1 MPNKDIDPKKYTIP
15 KKHIKNL
22 GKEISGNNLTT
33 KKFRL
38 ENKESLTKE
47 EEDALEWLNK
57 TYNKKKEESYHNKD
71 IQRKNGKENAFK
83 IKHPKDNKNVNVS
96 KVGGLAKLTSSG
108 EHSKV
113 SKQLENNM
121 VQYYESFNKEINS
134 MVYLIEYMDNNK
146 NKIT

>member
-1 MPNKDIDPKKYTIP
+1 MPNKDINKKIYIIP
-15 KKHIKNL
+15 KKLVNTL
-22 GKEISGNNLTT
+22 GKDISGNNLTT
-33 KKFRL
+33 KKSRL

-47 EEDALEWLNK
+47 EEDALEWLKK
-57 TYNKKKEESYHNKD
+57 TYDKKKEVSYHNKD

-83 IKHPKDNKNVNVS
+83 KKHTKDNKNVNVS

-113 SKQLENNM
+113 SKQLEDNM

>member
-1 MPNKDIDPKKYTIP
+1 MPNKDINKKNIIIP
-15 KKHIKNL
+15 KHLVKEL
-22 GKEISGNNLTT
+22 GKKVSGNNLTT
-33 KKFRL
+33 KISRL
-38 ENKESLTKE
+38 KNKESLTNE
-47 EEDALEWLNK
+47 EEKALAWLTK
-57 TYNKKKEESYHNKD
+57 TYNKKKEVSYHNKD
-71 IQRKNGKENAFK
+71 IQRKNGRQNAFK
-83 IKHPKDNKNVNVS
+83 KTHTKDNKNINVS

-113 SKQLENNM
+113 SKQLEDNM